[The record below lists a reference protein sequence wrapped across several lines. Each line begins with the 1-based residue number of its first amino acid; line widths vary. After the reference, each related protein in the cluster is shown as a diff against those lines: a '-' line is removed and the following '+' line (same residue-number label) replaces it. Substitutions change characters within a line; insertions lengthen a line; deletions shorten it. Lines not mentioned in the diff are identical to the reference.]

1 MKMVHMLLIA
11 GSTILTGT
19 AAVSA
24 WAAHGGGDAFACM
37 HGHGDKK
44 ATMLK
49 HMTKELDLTD
59 DQQEKVCAVMDSI
72 HSILAS
78 KHEQKKVSI
87 QEIVR
92 EFENNSITEDK
103 IIQHWQSHSNEMN
116 EIVPVI
122 AKQLVTL
129 NAILTQ
135 EQRSKVVNKIQT
147 FHGMSTQSIF

>member
-24 WAAHGGGDAFACM
+24 WAVHGGGDAFACM

-44 ATMLK
+44 AMMLR
-49 HMTKELDLTD
+49 HMTKELGLTD
-59 DQQEKVCAVMDSI
+59 DQQEKVSAVMDSI
-72 HSILAS
+72 HSILAK
-78 KHEQKKVSI
+78 KHEDKKASM
-87 QEIVR
+87 QEMVK
-92 EFENNSITEDK
+92 EFENNTITGDK
-103 IIQHWQSHSNEMN
+103 IVQHWQVHSSEMN

-122 AKQLVTL
+122 AKQLVIL

-135 EQRSKVVNKIQT
+135 EQRSKVVEKIQE
-147 FHGMSTQSIF
+147 FH

>member
-24 WAAHGGGDAFACM
+24 WVAHGGGEKFACM

-44 ATMLK
+44 AMMLR
-49 HMTKELDLTD
+49 HITKELDLTD
-59 DQQEKVCAVMDSI
+59 DQQKQVSAVMDSI

-78 KHEQKKVSI
+78 KHEQKKATM
-87 QEIVR
+87 QEMVQA
-92 EFENNSITEDK
+92 FENNSITEDK
-103 IIQHWQSHSNEMN
+103 IIQHWQSHSSEIN

-122 AKQLVTL
+122 AKQLVSL

-135 EQRSKVVNKIQT
+135 EQRSKVVEKIQT
-147 FHGMSTQSIF
+147 FHGMSSHSIF